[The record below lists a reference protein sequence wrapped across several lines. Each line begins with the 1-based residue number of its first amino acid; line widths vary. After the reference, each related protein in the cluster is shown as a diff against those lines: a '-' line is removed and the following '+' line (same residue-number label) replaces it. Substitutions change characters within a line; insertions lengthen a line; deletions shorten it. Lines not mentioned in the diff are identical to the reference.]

1 MGITL
6 CIAACFP
13 GCADAPDGATAPP
26 VPDRTT
32 PAEEIELLKITVG
45 EPTKLTSMSYQNTS
59 EVVVSR
65 TGVVAALYPKPPREV
80 KKYRVSKDGGK
91 A

>member
-1 MGITL
+1 
-6 CIAACFP
+6 
-13 GCADAPDGATAPP
+13 
-26 VPDRTT
+26 
-32 PAEEIELLKITVG
+32 
-45 EPTKLTSMSYQNTS
+45 MSYQNTS